1 MNKSD
6 IFTGCYFHTL
16 KISSV
21 IFTVWKYKLLWHHI
35 MNRMQHPRFERN
47 MLKKHGKCNNK
58 QKVQFLMLNMEF
70 ILLVRQ
76 NLKNIFIFCHK
87 WKKFRIQHHTIE
99 YPLYISTD
107 ILSHCGNING
117 LAYHVVYL
125 HKTTFN

>member
-1 MNKSD
+1 MISSQAV
-6 IFTGCYFHTL
+6 IFTL

-70 ILLVRQ
+70 ILLLRQ
-76 NLKNIFIFCHK
+76 NLKNIFIFCLTSERNFVFNIK
-87 WKKFRIQHHTIE
+87 PLNI
-99 YPLYISTD
+99 LYIFLQIFFHTVEISMD
-107 ILSHCGNING
+107 WHIMLCIYIKQHLIN
-117 LAYHVVYL
+117 V
-125 HKTTFN
+125 